1 MHEPHAHDTVCTPP
15 TQRVLFPARRMPPM
29 STQAPPKT
37 HCPNCGAKLHR
48 LDLSLC
54 AYCAMPLDIAGGATK
69 VDDETLARLKRMR
82 EHAVFPAAMAF
93 TPRDP
98 RVEKKASR
106 LLAWGSVALV
116 LALLAGAWWTLTQ
129 LAKSSGMVPGV
140 IAIVLLVISVV
151 LLTLPG
157 WMRRASDARPLLRRP
172 AIVVVRRS
180 EMSDKGETSYWFT
193 LRFDD
198 GSEGEFRRPGLGT
211 MYEPMANGYSGIA
224 YTLGVDLVDFR
235 RLS

>member
-1 MHEPHAHDTVCTPP
+1 MTTTTA
-15 TQRVLFPARRMPPM
+15 
-29 STQAPPKT
+29 PKT

-48 LDLSLC
+48 PDLSLC
-54 AYCAMPLDIAGGATK
+54 AYCAMPLDIASGPPV
-69 VDDETLARLKRMR
+69 VDDETIQRLKRMR
-82 EHAVFPAAMAF
+82 EHAHFPAAMAF

-116 LALLAGAWWTLTQ
+116 LGLIAGLWTLYSVLGGRPSVVCGSIAAVLLAISA
-129 LAKSSGMVPGV
+129 
-140 IAIVLLVISVV
+140 VLLI
-151 LLTLPG
+151 LPG

-172 AIVVVRRS
+172 AFVVVRRS
-180 EMSDKGETSYWFT
+180 EMSQDGETSYWFT

-211 MYEPMANGYSGIA
+211 MYEPMANGYAGIA
-224 YTLGVDLVDFR
+224 YTRGAELIDFR
-235 RLS
+235 KLT

>member
-1 MHEPHAHDTVCTPP
+1 
-15 TQRVLFPARRMPPM
+15 M
-29 STQAPPKT
+29 STQAPAKT

-48 LDLSLC
+48 PDLSLC

-69 VDDETLARLKRMR
+69 VDDETIARLKRMR
-82 EHAVFPAAMAF
+82 EHAMFPAAMAF

-116 LALLAGAWWTLTQ
+116 LAVLAGAWWTTMRLSG
-129 LAKSSGMVPGV
+129 SSGTVAGIVAGV
-140 IAIVLLVISVV
+140 LLAVSIVLLV
-151 LLTLPG
+151 LPG
-157 WMRRASDARPLLRRP
+157 SMRRASDARALLRRP

-224 YTLGVDLVDFR
+224 YTIGAELVDFR
-235 RLS
+235 RLG

>member
-1 MHEPHAHDTVCTPP
+1 
-15 TQRVLFPARRMPPM
+15 M
-29 STQAPPKT
+29 STQAPAKT

-48 LDLSLC
+48 PDLSLC

-69 VDDETLARLKRMR
+69 VDDETIARLKRMR
-82 EHAVFPAAMAF
+82 EHAVFPAAMEF

-98 RVEKKASR
+98 RVEKKASK

-116 LALLAGAWWTLTQ
+116 LALLAGAWWVVAQ
-129 LAKSSGMVPGV
+129 VSKSPGTIPAV
-140 IAIVLLVISVV
+140 IAGALLAVSIVLLVV
-151 LLTLPG
+151 PG

-180 EMSDKGETSYWFT
+180 EMSEKGDTSYWFT

-224 YTLGVDLVDFR
+224 YTRGVELVDFR
-235 RLS
+235 KLG